1 MQLNIN
7 EWRKASEEV
16 KIMANH
22 LNKENQQNWN
32 QKETQVEKKNVE
44 KFNSITQKVKPEN
57 QNQTHNVRQEGI
69 SKINQ
74 NR

>member
-1 MQLNIN
+1 M
-7 EWRKASEEV
+7 SE
-16 KIMANH
+16 NR
-22 LNKENQQNWN
+22 NKNQTDWDEEQRE
-32 QKETQVEKKNVE
+32 QA
-44 KFNSITQKVKPEN
+44 KFNSITQKSEPEN